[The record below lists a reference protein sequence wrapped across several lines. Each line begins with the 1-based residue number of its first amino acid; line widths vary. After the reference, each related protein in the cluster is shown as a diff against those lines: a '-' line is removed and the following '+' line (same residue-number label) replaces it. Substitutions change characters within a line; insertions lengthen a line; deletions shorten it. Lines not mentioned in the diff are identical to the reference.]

1 MTLKPCR
8 ADAGSC
14 DRPRSTYNNHVEET
28 FLSLL
33 LADMETF
40 MMPHKERPRVWM
52 GARKRIAL
60 VAHDNKKD
68 DLLEWAEHNIDI
80 LRGNALIATGTTGR
94 VVGERLG
101 LEITRLQSGPLGG
114 DQELGARIAG
124 GEVDVLI
131 FFFDPLE
138 AQPHDP
144 DVRALLRIAAVWN
157 IPVATNRATADF
169 LVSSPLMTG
178 PYERLLTDYY
188 DYRTRLEPKD

>member
-1 MTLKPCR
+1 MTP
-8 ADAGSC
+8 D
-14 DRPRSTYNNHVEET
+14 
-28 FLSLL
+28 
-33 LADMETF
+33 
-40 MMPHKERPRVWM
+40 KERPRVMM

-68 DLLEWAEHNIDI
+68 DLLEWAAHNIDI

-101 LEITRLQSGPLGG
+101 LDITRLQSGPLGG

-169 LVSSPLMTG
+169 LVSSPLMTS

>member
-1 MTLKPCR
+1 MIQ
-8 ADAGSC
+8 D
-14 DRPRSTYNNHVEET
+14 N
-28 FLSLL
+28 
-33 LADMETF
+33 
-40 MMPHKERPRVWM
+40 ERPRVWM
-52 GARKRIAL
+52 GSRKRIAL

-68 DLLEWAEHNIDI
+68 DLLEWAEHNVDI
-80 LRGNALIATGTTGR
+80 LRGNALVATGTTGR
-94 VVGERLG
+94 VLGERLG

-114 DQELGARIAG
+114 DLELGARIAG

-169 LVSSPLMTG
+169 LISSPFMSG
-178 PYERLLTDYY
+178 EYDRLLTDYY
-188 DYRTRLEPKD
+188 EYQHRLDGRE